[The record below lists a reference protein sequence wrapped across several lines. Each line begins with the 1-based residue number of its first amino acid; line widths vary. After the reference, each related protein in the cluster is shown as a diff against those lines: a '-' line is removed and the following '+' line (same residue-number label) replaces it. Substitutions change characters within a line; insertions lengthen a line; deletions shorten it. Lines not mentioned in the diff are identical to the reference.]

1 MRLRTNKL
9 LRNSLNPKNILFSV
23 RTLCQKPAIA
33 ATGTKKYNEIGYVS
47 QHFESDGLQL
57 VGRLTEPHLTNGGKT
72 TGLVLCHGFPSVSVG
87 EKDSAQSYY
96 DLADLISDHL
106 GWFVFAITY
115 RGCGNSEGNFSL
127 RGWLNDTINA
137 ARHLSQI
144 NKVETVYAVGFGTG
158 GALAI
163 NAAALCEEISGVAAV
178 SPPSDFNDWIKEPK
192 DLLNYARKVGVITD
206 SDFPENSDEWIQE
219 LSEIQTI
226 ESAGAMKGK
235 PLLLLHGADDRVV
248 PSFDARVIADAH
260 GTADLRIIE
269 GATHRLRFDP
279 RTTAVLIG
287 WLDRVNRSNLNQI
300 NTVQNFPKQEEQL

>member
-1 MRLRTNKL
+1 
-9 LRNSLNPKNILFSV
+9 V
-23 RTLCQKPAIA
+23 AH
-33 ATGTKKYNEIGYVS
+33 
-47 QHFESDGLQL
+47 HFESDGLQL
-57 VGRLTEPHLTNGGKT
+57 VGRLTEPHRTNGGKT
-72 TGLVLCHGFPSVSVG
+72 AGLVLCHGFPSMSVG
-87 EKDSAQSYY
+87 DKDAAQSYY

-115 RGCGNSEGNFSL
+115 RGCGTSEGNFSL

-137 ARHLSQI
+137 VHHLNQI
-144 NKVETVYAVGFGTG
+144 NEVETVYAVGFGTG

-163 NAAALCEEISGVAAV
+163 NAASTCEELKGVAAV

-192 DLLNYARKVGVITD
+192 DLLSYARKVGVISD
-206 SDFPENSDEWIQE
+206 SNYPENENEWIQE

-226 ESAGAMKGK
+226 ESAGAMEEK
-235 PLLLLHGADDRVV
+235 PLLVLHGADDRVV

-260 GTADLRIIE
+260 GSADLRIIE

-287 WLDRVNRSNLNQI
+287 WLDRVNRSNLKQMDLD
-300 NTVQNFPKQEEQL
+300 QNFPQQEEHP

>member
-1 MRLRTNKL
+1 M
-9 LRNSLNPKNILFSV
+9 
-23 RTLCQKPAIA
+23 AH
-33 ATGTKKYNEIGYVS
+33 
-47 QHFESDGLQL
+47 HFESDGLKL
-57 VGRLTEPHLTNGGKT
+57 VGRLTEPHLTNGGKA
-72 TGLVLCHGFPSVSVG
+72 TGLVLCHGFPSVLIG

-127 RGWLNDTINA
+127 QGWLNDTISA
-137 ARHLSQI
+137 ARHLSKI
-144 NKVETVYAVGFGTG
+144 DSVETVYAVGFGTG

-178 SPPSDFNDWIKEPK
+178 SPPSDFNDWIEEPK
-192 DLLNYARKVGVITD
+192 DLLNYARKVGVITGD
-206 SDFPENSDEWIQE
+206 DYPENLDEWMQE

-226 ESAGAMKGK
+226 ESAGAMQGK
-235 PLLLLHGADDRVV
+235 PLLVLHGADDRVV

-260 GTADLRIIE
+260 GSADLRIIE

-287 WLDRVNRSNLNQI
+287 WLDRVNRSNLNSMTI
-300 NTVQNFPKQEEQL
+300 GQNFPKQEEQL